1 MFNQGTFA
9 EISAAIMKACVYADS
24 AYWKL
29 QHVEVLVAHLQ
40 ATFDIQNCWKIGGP
54 KYNHWKEE
62 ENIVKYKAAID
73 KLEHLVV
80 MHLFKLGKLGMLG
93 TGM

>member
-1 MFNQGTFA
+1 M
-9 EISAAIMKACVYADS
+9 
-24 AYWKL
+24 
-29 QHVEVLVAHLQ
+29 
-40 ATFDIQNCWKIGGP
+40 
-54 KYNHWKEE
+54 
-62 ENIVKYKAAID
+62 KYKAAID